1 MQLTLDMASIAS
13 LSSALFSI
21 VLAIFLIGLWLRQKN
36 HLYTDLP
43 LLFGTM
49 FLAQA
54 VNSIIK
60 VSPTLGIMEA
70 SLAVFRIRTFVILG
84 SVLPLAVVVLNVW
97 FPKLRH
103 RYSRILGLLSLYW
116 VIVTLFAP
124 TEGLVM
130 MLCIPILLVF
140 SIAMI
145 VTFSI
150 TWRTGRLKEV
160 RSGLM
165 VLAFVLGFV
174 SQLLASLAIIDN
186 VLIAVSTGIMTLAL
200 INPWFRRRQLAVTK
214 PIDTSGS
221 ISVQTHG

>member
-1 MQLTLDMASIAS
+1 MQLTLDMAFVAG
-13 LSSALFSI
+13 LSSAAFST

-43 LLFGTM
+43 LLFGIM

-54 VNSIIK
+54 LNSVMK
-60 VSPTLGIMEA
+60 VLPTLGIMEA
-70 SLAVFRIRTFVILG
+70 SLSLFRLRTLVIFG
-84 SVLPLAVVVLNVW
+84 TVLPLAVLVVNIWL
-97 FPKLRH
+97 PRMRH
-103 RYSRILGLLSLYW
+103 RYSRILGVLTLYW
-116 VIVTLFAP
+116 VVVTLFTTSEAF
-124 TEGLVM
+124 VM
-130 MLCIPILLVF
+130 LLCIPIILVL

-165 VLAFVLGFV
+165 VLAFVLGFA
-174 SQLLASLAIIDN
+174 SQLVANLVIIDN

-200 INPWFRRRQLAVTK
+200 INPWFRRRQVAVTK
-214 PIDTSGS
+214 PIDTFSSVS
-221 ISVQTHG
+221 I